1 MGLISAQGNQAARV
15 ALAGHEG
22 ALSKRIQGIRQLL
35 VDAAAHLSAWADYPE
50 DDIPQLDPAVL
61 KGTLF
66 AARKEMDTLVS
77 QFDAGRAIR
86 EGVDTV
92 IAGRPNVGKSTLMNL
107 LSGCERSIVTQFA
120 GTTRDIVEETVLLG
134 DVALRLADTA
144 GIRNTN
150 DPVER
155 IGVDKAKSRLQ
166 TSQLVLAVFD
176 SSRPFRTGRFGFD
189 GSTGRCSL
197 CGSGQ

>member
-1 MGLISAQGNQAARV
+1 MSYV
-15 ALAGHEG
+15 KTVCPV
-22 ALSKRIQGIRQLL
+22 SYT
-35 VDAAAHLSAWADYPE
+35 HL
-50 DDIPQLDPAVL
+50 
-61 KGTLF
+61 
-66 AARKEMDTLVS
+66 
-77 QFDAGRAIR
+77 
-86 EGVDTV
+86 
-92 IAGRPNVGKSTLMNL
+92 GRPNVGKSTLMNL

-176 SSRPFRTGRFGFD
+176 SSRPFEQEDLDLMEALEGVPCVAVVNKSDLDCVVDLKYINDHFQQMVFLL
-189 GSTGRCSL
+189 SL
-197 CGSGQ
+197 IHISPNHLE

>member
-1 MGLISAQGNQAARV
+1 MGLISAQGNQAARI
-15 ALAGHEG
+15 LAGHEG
-22 ALSKRIQGIRQLL
+22 ALSSGLKESGSL
-35 VDAAAHLSAWADYPE
+35 VDAAADLSAWADYPE

-155 IGVDKAKSRLQ
+155 I
-166 TSQLVLAVFD
+166 LV
-176 SSRPFRTGRFGFD
+176 
-189 GSTGRCSL
+189 
-197 CGSGQ
+197 